1 MVGLVI
7 GIVRMV
13 MDFAYP
19 APLCMEE
26 DLRPSIVSQVR
37 YILNMSYTGL
47 KYNHRKYSLLV
58 FLFTAI
64 LSTG

>member
-7 GIVRMV
+7 GVIRMA

-26 DLRPSIVSQVR
+26 DLRPAIVSKV
-37 YILNMSYTGL
+37 YYDKIN
-47 KYNHRKYSLLV
+47 
-58 FLFTAI
+58 I
-64 LSTG
+64 